1 MTARYTLA
9 LCAFL
14 TCYAGPINQ
23 TDAAGPVAYRDCA
36 LSWNPNSEPDL
47 AGYRVY
53 MGRSP
58 NQRTRMK
65 DVGLRTAFR
74 CSEGDAAENGQWFGT
89 VTAYDHSGNE
99 SAPAQAVPFEIV
111 GWPDPVLPAQLLEP
125 SSARLTNTTNGVLLL
140 WADMNTPQ
148 VSHRLEIS
156 SSLQPAWTTAIVQ
169 PPGLTRFS
177 FYSLSGAEWVCYRV
191 RGERGTFVSE
201 WAQAGSPEDRQHCL
215 KPEQL
220 QTIADPI
227 LSPTILYEPA
237 SVRMEPIPPASPGR
251 STRSGRPGTGS
262 KSAVQ
267 PIPAGRRL
275 PSCRPRS
282 PSIAI
287 SVPSTP
293 SGSAFASGP
302 RSAGLSRCGPRREE
316 ILTIGNSASS
326 PLLPS
331 LTTPNRLLT
340 MSASGCLIIREAYL
354 ANVPSP
360 ISITRD
366 ERRFTNNGRSGRPF

>member
-237 SVRMEPIPPASPGR
+237 SVRMEPIPLAAAQSYVGFSLTWKEHTFWSPGHR
-251 STRSGRPGTGS
+251 IEISSSADPRWTTLAVLPPSVPLYSYLRPIDAEWVCLRIRAEVGR
-262 KSAVQ
+262 
-267 PIPAGRRL
+267 
-275 PSCRPRS
+275 
-282 PSIAI
+282 AI
-287 SVPSTP
+287 SLW
-293 SGSAFASGP
+293 A
-302 RSAGLSRCGPRREE
+302 SAG
-316 ILTIGNSASS
+316 GNPNDRQFCFKPSSA
-326 PLLPS
+326 
-331 LTTPNRLLT
+331 
-340 MSASGCLIIREAYL
+340 L
-354 ANVPSP
+354 ANNP
-360 ISITRD
+360 
-366 ERRFTNNGRSGRPF
+366 

>member
-1 MTARYTLA
+1 MNTGPSMTLRHRLTVCALLA
-9 LCAFL
+9 CCAGFVDQ
-14 TCYAGPINQ
+14 A
-23 TDAAGPVAYRDCA
+23 DAAGPVAYRDCA
-36 LSWNPNSEPDL
+36 LAWNANPEPDL

-53 MGRSP
+53 MGRNP
-58 NQRTRMK
+58 NQLTRMR

-148 VSHRLEIS
+148 VSHRVEIS

-191 RGERGTFVSE
+191 RGERGTVVSE
-201 WAQAGSPEDRQHCL
+201 WAQAGSSEDRQHCL

-220 QTIADPI
+220 QTI
-227 LSPTILYEPA
+227 LYEPA
-237 SVRMEPIPPASPGR
+237 SVRMEPIPLAAAQSYVGFSLTWKEHSFWSPGHR
-251 STRSGRPGTGS
+251 IEISSSADPRWTTLAVLPPSVPLYNYLRPLDAEWACLRIRAEVGR
-262 KSAVQ
+262 
-267 PIPAGRRL
+267 
-275 PSCRPRS
+275 
-282 PSIAI
+282 AI
-287 SVPSTP
+287 SLW
-293 SGSAFASGP
+293 A
-302 RSAGLSRCGPRREE
+302 SAGGGPNDRQF
-316 ILTIGNSASS
+316 
-326 PLLPS
+326 
-331 LTTPNRLLT
+331 
-340 MSASGCLIIREAYL
+340 CFK
-354 ANVPSP
+354 PSP
-360 ISITRD
+360 PVATI
-366 ERRFTNNGRSGRPF
+366 P